1 MAAKAMGIG
10 YDAAISWFAANV
22 DEDCPLYSCWNGR
35 DLLFSYCKNDYEICE
50 EHFTNNIKGLIDA
63 GYNDIIA
70 LRSHLVEKK
79 ERERY
84 PYITVKTPVTST
96 FFFRPVPLNDRPFFD
111 VSKSEYNQR
120 TGEETTF
127 SRMAR
132 LEEKI
137 ANLED
142 ELNEAQE
149 QPMGAIEQPAP
160 KQDIYSFLNNI
171 IQVPAIQNVLIGK
184 LTSLLGGNK
193 EQQFTPQIAG
203 IPNTTQVMAQQEID
217 AAIEALNVLKQVR
230 PQIVADLINL
240 ANIAT
245 TDPQKASF
253 IISMIPQ

>member
-1 MAAKAMGIG
+1 MAAKAMGTG
-10 YDAAISWFAANV
+10 LDAALSWFTSNV
-22 DEDCPLYSCWNGR
+22 EVDCPMYSVWNGR
-35 DLLFSYCKNDYEICE
+35 DLLFSYSKNDYEFAE
-50 EHFTNNIKGLIDA
+50 EHFTNNIQGLIDA
-63 GYNDIIA
+63 GFNDIIA

-96 FFFRPVPLNDRPFFD
+96 FFFRPVALTDRPFFD
-111 VSKSEYNQR
+111 ASRSEYNQR
-120 TGEETTF
+120 TGEETPQ

-137 ANLED
+137 NNLEE
-142 ELNEAQE
+142 ELEAVD
-149 QPMGAIEQPAP
+149 QPMGAIEVKEP

-171 IQVPAIQNVLIGK
+171 IQVPAIQNILIGK
-184 LTSLLGGNK
+184 LTNLLGGNNS
-193 EQQFTPQIAG
+193 QQYTPQIAG
-203 IPNTTQVMAQQEID
+203 IPNTQTTMTAEETN
-217 AAIEALNVLKQVR
+217 AALEALNVLKQVR

-245 TDPQKASF
+245 TDPQKANF